1 MFTAVQ
7 QWWRALIRV
16 VTRVGRALLTLV
28 WRVLGPVARP
38 LWRVLRPVVMPVAR
52 WLRRYGPQLL
62 LVSPSLI
69 LLGIFVYGFAG
80 WNAKVS
86 LTESKRG
93 VINDNFVGAQQYSEL
108 FKDETFHNDI
118 RNVLIFTAVF
128 IGGTLFFGII
138 LALLMDKGVR
148 GENVF
153 RAIYLFPMAISFIAT
168 GIVWRWLLNS
178 DTGSGTT
185 GINDILGLA
194 GIHSDWHKSPSVW
207 AISAIAL
214 PAGWALSGYVM
225 ALFLAGLRGIS
236 DDLREAARVDG
247 ASEWRIYWHVVR
259 PLLLPVLMS
268 ALVILAHISL
278 KTFDLIY
285 AIAPLDPRTETPAIY
300 MWATAF
306 RGGFFGRGAAI
317 ATMLF
322 FAIALVVVPYIW
334 YTMRRERQR

>member
-1 MFTAVQ
+1 MFNRIKR
-7 QWWRALIRV
+7 WWRAVTRV
-16 VTRVGRALLTLV
+16 VTRVWRALPRWFPGLLM
-28 WRVLGPVARP
+28 VL
-38 LWRVLRPVVMPVAR
+38 
-52 WLRRYGPQLL
+52 
-62 LVSPSLI
+62 PSLI
-69 LLGIFVYGFAG
+69 LIGWFVYGFVG

-93 VINDNFVGAQQYSEL
+93 VITDEIVGTQQYTEL
-108 FKDETFHNDI
+108 FNDETFRNDI
-118 RNVLIFTAVF
+118 RNLVVFTLVF
-128 IGGTLFFGII
+128 ILGTLVFGIA

-178 DTGSGTT
+178 DTGAGTT
-185 GINDILGLA
+185 GINDVLGII
-194 GIHSDWHKSPSVW
+194 GIHSDWHKSSSVW

-225 ALFLAGLRGIS
+225 ALFLAGLRGIP

-247 ASEWRIYWHVVR
+247 ASELRVYWHVVR
-259 PLLLPVLMS
+259 PLMLPVLMS

-300 MWATAF
+300 MWLTSF

-334 YTMRRERQR
+334 YTVRRERQR